1 MNKEPLLQAEQHPR
15 KKGGKAVP
23 ALCNIAGTL
32 ILLAV
37 IISSLAVTVP
47 RFMGYEIYNVVSASM
62 EPEIPVG
69 SVIYVEDAR
78 PEDISPGEVIAFS
91 SGDSVIAHRVTANH
105 TVEGTFTTKGD
116 ANAQGDMNDAPYEAL
131 KGRVARHYPVLGE
144 LMVLYASR
152 TGKAYLI
159 CFAACGAMFNILASR
174 MRERRRQQETET

>member
-1 MNKEPLLQAEQHPR
+1 M
-15 KKGGKAVP
+15 
-23 ALCNIAGTL
+23 
-32 ILLAV
+32 
-37 IISSLAVTVP
+37 
-47 RFMGYEIYNVVSASM
+47 
-62 EPEIPVG
+62 G

-116 ANAQGDMNDAPYEAL
+116 ANAQEDMNDAPYEAL

-174 MRERRRQQETET
+174 MRERRRRQEPET